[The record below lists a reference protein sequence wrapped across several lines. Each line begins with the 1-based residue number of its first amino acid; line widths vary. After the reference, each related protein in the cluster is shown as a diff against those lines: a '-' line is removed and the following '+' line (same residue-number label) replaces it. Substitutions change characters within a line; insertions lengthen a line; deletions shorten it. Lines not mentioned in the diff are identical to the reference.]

1 MTRFKYILTICL
13 LSVALFALAQ
23 DKLIREAGLEQRDF
37 FDPTR
42 TEKPQEVYQFGIAYH
57 LEAGYAQNHQR
68 MTSDT
73 ISALYLHG
81 ARLGAQFEMFLPKHF
96 SLNIG
101 LLYSIQYGISRQH
114 YHTASVDNPQIEVV
128 NNHIL
133 EHTLTIPIRAQ
144 YTIPLWKQLSMH
156 FYTGPQLSVGLAQTD
171 YVKAD
176 LSPETAAWLLTQ
188 GKHLQTYDKYVT
200 KELFRTNIQY
210 GLGGGFTWDKY
221 RLEAGYDFGLNNLI
235 RTSANSKDRMS
246 EWQWHVSFVYTL

>member
-1 MTRFKYILTICL
+1 MTRYKYILTVCL
-13 LSVALFALAQ
+13 LSVALFAIAQ
-23 DKLIREAGLEQRDF
+23 DKLISGTGLEQRDF

-57 LEAGYAQNHQR
+57 IEAGYAQNHQR

-101 LLYSIQYGISRQH
+101 VLYSIQYGISRQH
-114 YHTASVDNPQIEVV
+114 YHTASVDNPQIEIV

-156 FYTGPQLSVGLAQTD
+156 FYTGPQLSIGLAQTD

-176 LSPETAAWLLTQ
+176 VSTETATWLLSQ
-188 GKHLQTYDKYVT
+188 GKHLNTYDKYVT

-210 GLGGGFTWDKY
+210 GLGGGFTWDRY